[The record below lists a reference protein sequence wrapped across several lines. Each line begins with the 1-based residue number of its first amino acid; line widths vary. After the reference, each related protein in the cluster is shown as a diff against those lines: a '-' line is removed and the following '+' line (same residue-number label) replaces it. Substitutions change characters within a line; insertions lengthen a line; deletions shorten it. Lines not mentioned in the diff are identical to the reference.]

1 MQGGSVMINFRLSVA
16 AVAPLLATAC
26 GLAGCGKGAAKTESA
41 AAQSPASG
49 GQAPATAT
57 VTPVSATRPVP
68 SLPKQV
74 DPMVVMH
81 TTLGDITLQLFAAKA
96 PRTVENFLQGYAQ
109 RGFYDQTV
117 FHHVEPGQML
127 IGGGFTADFQR
138 KPERAPIY
146 NESRNGLSNR
156 RGTVAMVRDPGAPHS
171 ATSEF
176 FINLDNNPDFDFRT
190 ADEEDVPGYCVF
202 GEVISGM
209 EVVDRIAQLPT
220 ARQGDFEKVPS
231 PVVSITSVE
240 RLQ

>member
-1 MQGGSVMINFRLSVA
+1 MLVLSRRV
-16 AVAPLLATAC
+16 
-26 GLAGCGKGAAKTESA
+26 GERI
-41 AAQSPASG
+41 Q
-49 GQAPATAT
+49 
-57 VTPVSATRPVP
+57 
-68 SLPKQV
+68 
-74 DPMVVMH
+74 
-81 TTLGDITLQLFAAKA
+81 LGDQITITLVKINGNAVRLGIDA
-96 PRTVENFLQGYAQ
+96 PP
-109 RGFYDQTV
+109 
-117 FHHVEPGQML
+117 H
-127 IGGGFTADFQR
+127 
-138 KPERAPIY
+138 
-146 NESRNGLSNR
+146 
-156 RGTVAMVRDPGAPHS
+156 MVRDPGAPHS